1 MRKKDA
7 VDLAARQQILPV
19 AKESS
24 FKLVACKK
32 IGKMIAP
39 ASPVATYSYPS
50 LKLKTVCTLS
60 FYNHFSTFSN
70 ILHCITPQLFQS
82 VRSISYLPLCPL

>member
-1 MRKKDA
+1 MRKEDA

-19 AKESS
+19 VKESS

-32 IGKMIAP
+32 ISKMIGP
-39 ASPVATYSYPS
+39 ASPVATHSYSS
-50 LKLKTVCTLS
+50 LKLKTIYILP

-70 ILHCITPQLFQS
+70 IIHCITLQ
-82 VRSISYLPLCPL
+82 